1 MHDFSDQEL
10 DQLSREAA
18 EQYDASPGALSWER
32 FQQELDNAMP
42 LGKDKDGRKKI
53 LWLILFAILIL
64 GGGAYWVNQGI
75 GRKTSGGDAAITQ
88 SEPSKV
94 PNGSAASAKPKDQAI
109 NPGTK
114 SNPLPSLSNDRAQ
127 SAPREKSIAPHKSAA
142 QPESNPQTKALS
154 SKNQPVQE
162 LITKDKALT
171 KKGQALTSG
180 NDSKTKHLINKNQS
194 IVASQPTA
202 DNTRNG
208 SLLDQKGKSSIS
220 KGVNQGRLQS
230 QVRKGTGK
238 NAKNL
243 PSQATN
249 DQEVSTNQP
258 GNQRPTIIA
267 ISQSVS
273 VRDRMFATPLTLPN
287 SKLRAYTSP
296 SKPERMAATNADIKA
311 ARKPKPNDFLQP
323 QRGFEIGAV
332 YSPDWSN
339 VKFDGNSSGG
349 FNIGLLLG
357 YNFSPRWSVEA
368 GLIYTKKNYA
378 AKGEN
383 FKFPPT
389 YYNGYLLNANGY
401 CKMFDIPINVRYNAI
416 ASSRQK
422 VFVSAG
428 LSTYL
433 MNEEYY
439 KFHGMLNGNYWQ
451 SWHANYDNTNY
462 FFSIANLSLGYEYA
476 FSRSF
481 SLLAE
486 PYFKFAL
493 SDIGK
498 GNARINSMGM
508 YAGLKYKPSF
518 RKPRPVSPK

>member
-1 MHDFSDQEL
+1 MPEGL
-10 DQLSREAA
+10 AA
-18 EQYDASPGALSWER
+18 RNADAKA
-32 FQQELDNAMP
+32 A
-42 LGKDKDGRKKI
+42 GK
-53 LWLILFAILIL
+53 
-64 GGGAYWVNQGI
+64 
-75 GRKTSGGDAAITQ
+75 
-88 SEPSKV
+88 
-94 PNGSAASAKPKDQAI
+94 
-109 NPGTK
+109 
-114 SNPLPSLSNDRAQ
+114 
-127 SAPREKSIAPHKSAA
+127 
-142 QPESNPQTKALS
+142 
-154 SKNQPVQE
+154 
-162 LITKDKALT
+162 
-171 KKGQALTSG
+171 
-180 NDSKTKHLINKNQS
+180 SKT
-194 IVASQPTA
+194 
-202 DNTRNG
+202 
-208 SLLDQKGKSSIS
+208 
-220 KGVNQGRLQS
+220 
-230 QVRKGTGK
+230 
-238 NAKNL
+238 
-243 PSQATN
+243 
-249 DQEVSTNQP
+249 
-258 GNQRPTIIA
+258 
-267 ISQSVS
+267 
-273 VRDRMFATPLTLPN
+273 
-287 SKLRAYTSP
+287 
-296 SKPERMAATNADIKA
+296 
-311 ARKPKPNDFLQP
+311 NDFLQP

-349 FNIGLLLG
+349 FNVGLLLG
-357 YNFSPRWSVEA
+357 YNFSSRWSVET

-383 FKFPPT
+383 FKFPPS

-401 CKMFDIPINVRYNAI
+401 CKMFDIPVNVRYNAI

-422 VFVSAG
+422 FFVSAG

-476 FSRSF
+476 FSRNF